1 MGVSITMAKTV
12 PLDMLPA
19 GLLPNTEEEE
29 KKRKSN
35 AVPADMLPDSLRAV
49 PTDMLPNSLRPP
61 APAPAPA
68 PVAAPAAAPVITSGP
83 NPFAVE
89 SAPTEAPVLDKSFSP
104 IEEGGKGIR
113 SGISSVKSI
122 PTATGAF
129 ADVGA
134 ALTNLNIS
142 SLYEKIDKG
151 EITDPRQIQAGSD
164 FEASRARMYL
174 NSKPE
179 MRKALR
185 DKATQEVS
193 TRKED
198 VQKAVSILQQYQ
210 QENLVNKGRTQDL
223 TDVEG
228 ITDFT
233 NWAAYNLGSG
243 GVQLVPIIAAAVTT
257 GGLGVFATGTT
268 MELSGGVQNRLN
280 YILNKTKDVQDPK
293 ARADAVFDYVAKSGD
308 VTLISALASGTVDVV
323 LGPAA
328 ELIKRP
334 AAQLLKEQ
342 TRKEIAK
349 EIPKAIVRQGGE
361 EFLAGGIQE
370 TIQIAAERVLGEQT
384 GDFLTEENIKRIVN
398 AAAAESVAGGAYGGG
413 AKAVQ
418 AALAQKDLSKTD
430 TPEGRAMRG
439 LDAIANEE
447 EKARNAEFA
456 AATAD
461 GRGIPV
467 ARTIENLTEQEV
479 NVIQRRLFAEL
490 GRPAEES
497 ELLEA
502 FNEYVAEQNA
512 SLGVESGVSVAG
524 ISDTGAE
531 QPAGT
536 AGISDTGAAA
546 TPDTGGLGTSGVS
559 TDQLTDR
566 TTTQLGALDEARA
579 KLAAAEARIMSD
591 PNATVA
597 DFDAA
602 QAEYDAVESAEK
614 ESVSRIALTNADSA
628 FDQVDQY
635 DSLQD
640 AIDSYKQNFFDTLNE
655 EKVTDSFLRDYA
667 YKEFQKRIE
676 ELRQAAQSKS
686 EEVIQETPAADIFE
700 ISALENQERNLLNDI
715 IEIENEQKALLT
727 KAGRIPAKNSPAR
740 QKYDKLEEQR
750 TAAVDV
756 WSSASDALRQAK
768 AAQETGVNI
777 DQVIEENV
785 QEFIAANPDYDIA
798 DYEIADYDAQITK
811 LQKTLRNLGVT
822 DSKILK
828 SAADKFDEVLMS
840 KGSDSG
846 DIFASLAQNLSPV
859 EESLADLVPQNQ
871 RGVEQINQSF
881 REGKI
886 SFFEYTREMLKLT
899 ERLAELRANR
909 SAPIPKRG
917 LGRVISALEDAA
929 KAGKIPKEMA
939 DMAIWF
945 LTKNPK
951 LAGNLAIS
959 IAEPTAANRAIAQG
973 ADGIYTS
980 TEELINLFLVRD
992 PKTGKFRAMDSITAV
1007 HEILHHLERM
1017 LPENLRQLIRNEWR
1031 VRVEMASLDAKKR
1044 LVEIDKEVAKYKKY
1058 VESSNKEKQRYGLEA
1073 LKQLREEAITQE
1085 NIIVY
1090 LGLVASA
1097 NASQDKK
1104 VFKAALEMI
1113 TSGAVP
1119 RAFYALYNCS
1129 EFWAVTGSD
1138 IISGRYRVSNRG
1150 AVQKIAQYIRE
1161 FLEKIKQ
1168 VFGLPSNDPIIRG
1181 LDAALRGQGTRISE
1195 EMLRQGGSVV
1205 FPNLTPESYTHG
1217 TDNLTAEKIIREGRL
1232 APDAGK
1238 RMYSYS
1244 QFGRKAV
1251 YLTSRNGWWLD
1262 ANKAAEGRAVSYEA
1276 SVPFKLDPKAKI
1288 RVVATVAELDA
1299 IAREIGEVDSNA
1311 MMSKLTVDNLDYEQ
1325 AAREV
1330 KTLSFDQFVER
1341 EVKRRREQLQKYE
1354 EPGADTVKDIASWA
1368 AQDAKERSEFARSG
1382 QEILEHLRD
1391 EYKFLQNYENEYKD
1405 ADGVTQKL
1413 LAAGIDGIYIVP
1425 DFAITTEEERREFD
1439 KVWDRVRQ
1447 EMPDASP
1454 PEVYDA
1460 ATEEYSK
1467 TNPTYFERLEN
1478 SVASDQLA
1486 LFRPELAIV
1495 DRARLAASRPGA
1507 PAFAIATPGEFTKR
1521 PNETD
1526 EQYYDR
1532 LLATPNTQLAPNI
1545 VELINN
1551 NDLNG
1556 ALTAIGTQL
1565 RGFYGDL
1572 ATRLAAL
1579 NLPTQVRIGEQRSL
1593 IRQSIDKSSAPQQ
1606 VRLFSY
1612 MRTKYPQFFAQFFK
1626 DYQKAESMEM
1636 IYEGLLKLQEFNL
1649 EKVLGPVLN
1658 EYNDVLNAYDDFAP
1672 GLVANGGYF
1681 VNLDLVNLN
1690 NAEGKR
1696 NGVNYYVLLHEVVH
1710 AATELL
1716 LQTPINQRTPE
1727 QNAAVEELN
1736 KLYDIAKANIKIE
1749 QYGLT
1754 SLSEFIAEVY
1764 TNQDFRNRLK
1774 TIPYAP
1780 AKTNVLTRFI
1790 QSVMKL
1796 VGMDNVAGRAM
1807 VEAEKLFNA
1816 SRSDNTGATG
1826 ARFANAKKPRGK
1838 GTITGGFRTVESLK
1852 ERVLASRPEWKDSL
1866 NIIRDKI
1873 WDPTMAFGRGIKL
1886 GAVELRH
1893 LSDMAGTK
1901 FPLIGGSVRIIE
1913 KMISHRGKIMTEA
1926 AAIAKDW
1933 MALQKKNV
1941 AKSKL
1946 LGRVMLEA
1954 TLSGVEV
1961 DPLNTKYYDAAKVD
1975 QRVKDAWNALGPE
1988 FQGIYRRVRDFYQ
2001 KQMQDAIQIMRD
2013 RANQLVDPEQRQ
2025 KMLDNID
2032 RDFGPDKLIYPY
2044 FPLKRFGPYWFQVGP
2059 AQRGSNYKEFYTF
2072 ESMGERN
2079 TALRQ
2084 RRKELL
2090 AGNSAQRNLAENHI
2104 ELGDS
2109 VSELL
2114 TQMSDASNILKTV
2127 NELIGSL
2134 PDKFSDLQLQS
2145 QETIEDTILDVQKE
2159 LRDDINQ
2166 LLYTLMPE
2174 QSMRKQMITRKQVQ
2188 GASEDM
2194 LRVFASSATRIAYQ
2208 QARAKYSPQYLANL
2222 NNARSFIKD
2231 MKGVTTPE
2239 QRRVYRDFLHEMER
2253 RYKPMLG
2260 MEDTNTSEKVAGVIS
2275 DTVTVFMMSAPMSA
2289 FLQTIGFFQF
2299 TATQLG
2305 GRYGYVEATDRMYE
2319 NFKTYSVSTVDRTL
2333 VPLKNGQMLSV
2344 HFPSAMESGKLTGL
2358 DKIAAQQLMDE
2369 EQVNVSQTYD
2379 MVSVGDRS
2387 SDLTLSKYQAFK
2399 RAAFMPLHQI
2409 ERFNREI
2416 GLLTA
2421 FQLEYEKI
2429 TSGPIRDSNGI
2440 IVRDAQGNPETYQ
2453 NDATTPDGVPYST
2466 EAYDRALTYAK
2477 DMVAI
2482 TLGETTRQM
2491 RPRFF
2496 MNALLALPLKF
2507 KRYMITALYSM
2518 WSNFDKGFIEP
2529 FKTAEIEQMRKV
2541 LEANQESPDVIEQK
2555 IKDMEEFRAELSK
2568 EGRKA
2573 LAGAMFNTFLVGGT
2587 VALPFYTTIF
2597 PLIIG
2602 MFIPDDD
2609 DDEFFDFDNWYRN
2622 YMEYE
2627 FGGFVSGLFVA
2638 GGMDPA
2644 QAKKLGRGIG
2654 EAVVVGPA
2662 TKLTGGSLSDRVS
2675 LDIKSMAFR
2684 DMRYTSSARDAMLE
2698 GIAMA
2703 LGPAAGLGLTAA
2715 EVKDLWGQGQ
2725 YGRAFERGLPAIL
2738 GKPVT
2743 ATRYALEGAK
2753 TKRGDTL
2760 VEDITTTEIAMQAI
2774 GLAPYRVTKAQKQAI
2789 QAVEKV
2795 QKIQR
2800 KRTDIMNDMWMK
2812 YSGSDTEGF
2821 EAAYGKSLEFS
2832 AKYPTYEITD
2842 KNIADSFNK
2851 RMNEQLI
2858 ANEVGARVD
2867 MKDLPIV
2874 LPMLKYGRE

>member
-1 MGVSITMAKTV
+1 
-12 PLDMLPA
+12 
-19 GLLPNTEEEE
+19 
-29 KKRKSN
+29 
-35 AVPADMLPDSLRAV
+35 
-49 PTDMLPNSLRPP
+49 
-61 APAPAPA
+61 
-68 PVAAPAAAPVITSGP
+68 
-83 NPFAVE
+83 
-89 SAPTEAPVLDKSFSP
+89 
-104 IEEGGKGIR
+104 
-113 SGISSVKSI
+113 
-122 PTATGAF
+122 
-129 ADVGA
+129 
-134 ALTNLNIS
+134 
-142 SLYEKIDKG
+142 
-151 EITDPRQIQAGSD
+151 
-164 FEASRARMYL
+164 
-174 NSKPE
+174 
-179 MRKALR
+179 
-185 DKATQEVS
+185 
-193 TRKED
+193 
-198 VQKAVSILQQYQ
+198 
-210 QENLVNKGRTQDL
+210 
-223 TDVEG
+223 
-228 ITDFT
+228 
-233 NWAAYNLGSG
+233 
-243 GVQLVPIIAAAVTT
+243 
-257 GGLGVFATGTT
+257 
-268 MELSGGVQNRLN
+268 
-280 YILNKTKDVQDPK
+280 
-293 ARADAVFDYVAKSGD
+293 
-308 VTLISALASGTVDVV
+308 
-323 LGPAA
+323 
-328 ELIKRP
+328 
-334 AAQLLKEQ
+334 
-342 TRKEIAK
+342 
-349 EIPKAIVRQGGE
+349 
-361 EFLAGGIQE
+361 
-370 TIQIAAERVLGEQT
+370 
-384 GDFLTEENIKRIVN
+384 
-398 AAAAESVAGGAYGGG
+398 
-413 AKAVQ
+413 
-418 AALAQKDLSKTD
+418 
-430 TPEGRAMRG
+430 MRG
-439 LDAIANEE
+439 LDALAEQE
-447 EKARNAEFA
+447 EKTR
-456 AATAD
+456 AATEATTST
-461 GRGIPV
+461 PPPA

-512 SLGVESGVSVAG
+512 SLGIESGASVAG
-524 ISDTGAE
+524 IPDTGAE

-546 TPDTGGLGTSGVS
+546 TSDTGGLGTSGVS

-566 TTTQLGALDEARA
+566 TTAQLGALDEARA

-640 AIDSYKQNFFDTLNE
+640 AIDSYEQNFFDTLNE

-676 ELRQAAQSKS
+676 ELRQAAQPKS

-777 DQVIEENV
+777 DQVVAENV
-785 QEFIAANPDYDIA
+785 QELLDTNPDY
-798 DYEIADYDAQITK
+798 EVADYDAQITK
-811 LQKTLRNLGVT
+811 LQTALRNLGVT

-828 SAADKFDEVLMS
+828 SAADKFGERLDTEE
-840 KGSDSG
+840 GRSG
-846 DIFASLAQNLSPV
+846 PAFAAAP
-859 EESLADLVPQNQ
+859 
-871 RGVEQINQSF
+871 
-881 REGKI
+881 EGKRVDSIERFSLGPTSIKPKVIAEGQPLYRETNAGGVDDLLRNDPQFTYAPVFVTDNPDLALGQGDNVGAMIEFRPNSVSGEI
-886 SFFEYTREMLKLT
+886 SPK
-899 ERLAELRANR
+899 
-909 SAPIPKRG
+909 PIPG
-917 LGRVISALEDAA
+917 
-929 KAGKIPKEMA
+929 
-939 DMAIWF
+939 
-945 LTKNPK
+945 
-951 LAGNLAIS
+951 
-959 IAEPTAANRAIAQG
+959 
-973 ADGIYTS
+973 
-980 TEELINLFLVRD
+980 EL
-992 PKTGKFRAMDSITAV
+992 TGKEYKADVIAPKAV
-1007 HEILHHLERM
+1007 
-1017 LPENLRQLIRNEWR
+1017 QR
-1031 VRVEMASLDAKKR
+1031 VTFNNARVLNGLSGLAKR
-1044 LVEIDKEVAKYKKY
+1044 TL
-1058 VESSNKEKQRYGLEA
+1058 
-1073 LKQLREEAITQE
+1073 
-1085 NIIVY
+1085 
-1090 LGLVASA
+1090 
-1097 NASQDKK
+1097 SQNFDKK
-1104 VFKAALEMI
+1104 VLPNGKIEFTRKGAAGPVLSPDTVGEYTKQPGETI
-1113 TSGAVP
+1113 EEYQERILSGPKSKLSSEIVDLLRNNDLKGALQAV
-1119 RAFYALYNCS
+1119 AAKFN
-1129 EFWAVTGSD
+1129 TG
-1138 IISGRYRVSNRG
+1138 
-1150 AVQKIAQYIRE
+1150 
-1161 FLEKIKQ
+1161 
-1168 VFGLPSNDPIIRG
+1168 
-1181 LDAALRGQGTRISE
+1181 
-1195 EMLRQGGSVV
+1195 
-1205 FPNLTPESYTHG
+1205 
-1217 TDNLTAEKIIREGRL
+1217 
-1232 APDAGK
+1232 
-1238 RMYSYS
+1238 
-1244 QFGRKAV
+1244 
-1251 YLTSRNGWWLD
+1251 
-1262 ANKAAEGRAVSYEA
+1262 
-1276 SVPFKLDPKAKI
+1276 AKI
-1288 RVVATVAELDA
+1288 RT
-1299 IAREIGEVDSNA
+1299 
-1311 MMSKLTVDNLDYEQ
+1311 
-1325 AAREV
+1325 
-1330 KTLSFDQFVER
+1330 
-1341 EVKRRREQLQKYE
+1341 
-1354 EPGADTVKDIASWA
+1354 
-1368 AQDAKERSEFARSG
+1368 
-1382 QEILEHLRD
+1382 
-1391 EYKFLQNYENEYKD
+1391 
-1405 ADGVTQKL
+1405 
-1413 LAAGIDGIYIVP
+1413 
-1425 DFAITTEEERREFD
+1425 
-1439 KVWDRVRQ
+1439 
-1447 EMPDASP
+1447 
-1454 PEVYDA
+1454 
-1460 ATEEYSK
+1460 
-1467 TNPTYFERLEN
+1467 
-1478 SVASDQLA
+1478 
-1486 LFRPELAIV
+1486 
-1495 DRARLAASRPGA
+1495 
-1507 PAFAIATPGEFTKR
+1507 
-1521 PNETD
+1521 
-1526 EQYYDR
+1526 
-1532 LLATPNTQLAPNI
+1532 
-1545 VELINN
+1545 
-1551 NDLNG
+1551 
-1556 ALTAIGTQL
+1556 
-1565 RGFYGDL
+1565 FYGDL
-1572 ATRLAAL
+1572 ATRLAEL
-1579 NLPTQVRIGEQRSL
+1579 NLPTEVRIGDQRNL
-1593 IRQSIDKSSAPQQ
+1593 TRRSIDKMVAPQQ
-1606 VRLFSY
+1606 VRLFAY
-1612 MRTKYPQFFAQFFK
+1612 IRVKQPFMFDEYFK
-1626 DYQKAESMEM
+1626 DYSSDKALELV
-1636 IYEGLLKLQEFNL
+1636 YAGLLELQKFNPQ
-1649 EKVLGPVLN
+1649 KTLGPVIN
-1658 EYNDVLNAYDDFAP
+1658 EYNDVLRAYNLNMP
-1672 GLVANGGYF
+1672 GVLANGAYYAMF
-1681 VNLDLVNLN
+1681 DAMNLN
-1690 NAEGKR
+1690 DSVGLS
-1696 NGVNYYVLLHEVVH
+1696 NGLDYHTFLHETVH
-1710 AATELL
+1710 AATETL
-1716 LQTPINQRTPE
+1716 LQTPENLRTAQ
-1727 QNAAVEELN
+1727 QNEAIKELRN
-1736 KLYDIAKANIKIE
+1736 LYKLAKDNIKVDE
-1749 QYGLT
+1749 YGLT
-1754 SLSEFIAEVY
+1754 NLSEFIAEVF
-1764 TNQDFRNRLK
+1764 TNKRFQDLLK
-1774 TIPYAP
+1774 GIPYTP
-1780 AKTNVLTRFI
+1780 AKTNIFKRFI
-1790 QSVMKL
+1790 QAVLNL

-1807 VEAEKLFNA
+1807 VEAEKLFSA
-1816 SRSDNTGATG
+1816 DRPLALTSAGP
-1826 ARFANAKKPRGK
+1826 RFMAANKPKKPRGK
-1838 GTITGGFRTVESLK
+1838 GPITSGFRTNESLK

-1866 NIIRDKI
+1866 DKIRDKI

-1901 FPLIGGSVRIIE
+1901 FPLIGASVRIIE

-1954 TLSGVEV
+1954 TLNGVEV

-2059 AQRGSNYKEFYTF
+2059 AQKGSNYKEFYTF

-2090 AGNSAQRNLAENHI
+2090 AGNSAQRNLAEKHI

-2260 MEDTNTSEKVAGVIS
+2260 MEDTNALEKFAGVIS
-2275 DTVTVFMMSAPMSA
+2275 DAVTFFMMSAPMSA
-2289 FLQTIGFFQF
+2289 FLNTIGYFQF
-2299 TATQLG
+2299 AATQLG
-2305 GRYGYVEATDRMYE
+2305 GRYGYAKATEQMIK
-2319 NFKTYSVSTVDRTL
+2319 NFSTYTVSTVDRTL

-2358 DKIAAQQLMDE
+2358 DKIAAQQLIDE

-2387 SDLTLSKYQAFK
+2387 SDLTLSKYEAIK
-2399 RAAFMPLHQI
+2399 RAVFMPLHQI

-2429 TSGPIRDSNGI
+2429 TSEPIRDSNGI

-2466 EAYDRALTYAK
+2466 EAYDRALTHAK
-2477 DMVAI
+2477 DLVAI

-2491 RPRFF
+2491 RPRYF

-2587 VALPFYTTIF
+2587 AALPFYTTIF

-2622 YMEYE
+2622 YMENE

-2644 QAKKLGRGIG
+2644 QARKLGRGIG

-2684 DMRYTSSARDAMLE
+2684 DMRYTPSARDATLE
-2698 GIAMA
+2698 ALAMA
-2703 LGPAAGLGLTAA
+2703 LGPAAGLGLTVA
-2715 EVKDLWGQGQ
+2715 EVKDLWEQKQ

-2760 VEDITTTEIAMQAI
+2760 VEDVTTTEIAMQAI

-2789 QAVEKV
+2789 QAVQKV
-2795 QKIQR
+2795 QKIEHR
-2800 KRTDIMNDMWMK
+2800 RTNIMNDMWMS
-2812 YSGSDTEGF
+2812 YSRGDAEGF
-2821 EAAYGKSLEFS
+2821 EAAYRKGLEFS

-2842 KNIADSFNK
+2842 KMISSSFKN
-2851 RMNEQLI
+2851 REEQQFI
-2858 ANEVGARVD
+2858 ANEIGARVQ

-2874 LPMLKYGRE
+2874 LPMITKE

>member
-61 APAPAPA
+61 APAPT
-68 PVAAPAAAPVITSGP
+68 PAAAPVITSGP
-83 NPFAVE
+83 NPFATPE
-89 SAPTEAPVLDKSFSP
+89 DKGFFSRN
-104 IEEGGKGIR
+104 IDWAADNLR
-113 SGISSVKSI
+113 SGW
-122 PTATGAF
+122 
-129 ADVGA
+129 
-134 ALTNLNIS
+134 
-142 SLYEKIDKG
+142 
-151 EITDPRQIQAGSD
+151 
-164 FEASRARMYL
+164 
-174 NSKPE
+174 
-179 MRKALR
+179 
-185 DKATQEVS
+185 
-193 TRKED
+193 
-198 VQKAVSILQQYQ
+198 
-210 QENLVNKGRTQDL
+210 ENLISGMEGLKQSEAAEYATRLEEKYGPGAVNAPPDKQQTYKEAVQI
-223 TDVEG
+223 VEQAKAERQRISAQQQQRQEINPQREATRELKAA
-228 ITDFT
+228 ITGFDKD
-233 NWAAYNLGSG
+233 
-243 GVQLVPIIAAAVTT
+243 
-257 GGLGVFATGTT
+257 
-268 MELSGGVQNRLN
+268 ELSFLDSAAKAGGALLSNPVGV
-280 YILNKTKDVQDPK
+280 I
-293 ARADAVFDYVAKSGD
+293 ADLGMESLPASLAMMSSALLVRFGGG
-308 VTLISALASGTVDVV
+308 TALASAGVGGTTSAVTEF
-323 LGPAA
+323 GNEYAA
-328 ELIKRP
+328 RIEKGIPHDKAWSD
-334 AAQLLKEQ
+334 AAQKSGVIGLLDAVSMNSAGRAAGVVMDALTG
-342 TRKEIAK
+342 TRKRLGKAATEVVK
-349 EIPKAIVRQGGE
+349 E
-361 EFLAGGIQE
+361 
-370 TIQIAAERVLGEQT
+370 T
-384 GDFLTEENIKRIVN
+384 GT
-398 AAAAESVAGGAYGGG
+398 
-413 AKAVQ
+413 Q
-418 AALAQKDLSKTD
+418 AALGAAGEAGGSLFIGEMPNPAAVIAEAAGEVFGAPMEAIGTYRSLKPTEKPREYAD

-467 ARTIENLTEQEV
+467 ARTLENLTEQEV
-479 NVIQRRLFAEL
+479 NAIQRRLFAEL

-512 SLGVESGVSVAG
+512 SLGIESGASVAG

-531 QPAGT
+531 QSTGT
-536 AGISDTGAAA
+536 AGISDTGTTA

-559 TDQLTDR
+559 TDQLADR
-566 TTTQLGALDEARA
+566 TTTQLGALDTMGEIDLRNQFRQMYDQYQELENQSGELENELSQLGVNTFNLEDDLQIAREKQQQA
-579 KLAAAEARIMSD
+579 AALQNLDPTAAAMIGERQLTDLLSQVRLTNYESRLLEGDASTAVDNYLTLKGQMAALDSQMDPVMRRLDELAATNITEED
-591 PNATVA
+591 VA
-597 DFDAA
+597 AA
-602 QAEYDAVESAEK
+602 QP
-614 ESVSRIALTNADSA
+614 
-628 FDQVDQY
+628 
-635 DSLQD
+635 
-640 AIDSYKQNFFDTLNE
+640 
-655 EKVTDSFLRDYA
+655 
-667 YKEFQKRIE
+667 
-676 ELRQAAQSKS
+676 KS
-686 EEVIQETPAADIFE
+686 EEVIKEEAPATGVA
-700 ISALENQERNLLNDI
+700 ALEAEERARNDEFRR
-715 IEIENEQKALLT
+715 IEEEQKALLT
-727 KAGRIPAKNSPAR
+727 KAGRKPAKNSPAR
-740 QKYDKLEEQR
+740 KKYDELEKQRIEAYWNWAASEKKLMG
-750 TAAVDV
+750 
-756 WSSASDALRQAK
+756 AK
-768 AAQETGVNI
+768 TAQETGVNI

-785 QEFIAANPDYDIA
+785 QEFIGAYPDS
-798 DYEIADYDAQITK
+798 DYEVADYDAQVTK
-811 LQKTLRNLGVT
+811 LKSALRNLGVT
-822 DSKILK
+822 DNKILK

-846 DIFASLAQNLSPV
+846 PALAAAPEGPRVDSIERFPLGPTSIKPKVVAEGQPLYRETNAGGVDDLLRNDPQFTYAPVFVTDNPDLALGQGDNVGALVEFRPNSVSGEISPKPIPGELTGKEYKADVIAPKAAQRVTFDNARVLNGLSGLAKRTLSQNFDKKVLPNGKIEFTRKGAAGPALSPDTV
-859 EESLADLVPQNQ
+859 
-871 RGVEQINQSF
+871 G
-881 REGKI
+881 
-886 SFFEYTREMLKLT
+886 EYTKQPGET
-899 ERLAELRANR
+899 IEEYQERLLTL
-909 SAPIPKRG
+909 PK
-917 LGRVISALEDAA
+917 SALAPD
-929 KAGKIPKEMA
+929 I
-939 DMAIWF
+939 I
-945 LTKNPK
+945 
-951 LAGNLAIS
+951 
-959 IAEPTAANRAIAQG
+959 
-973 ADGIYTS
+973 
-980 TEELINLFLVRD
+980 
-992 PKTGKFRAMDSITAV
+992 
-1007 HEILHHLERM
+1007 
-1017 LPENLRQLIRNEWR
+1017 QLIR
-1031 VRVEMASLDAKKR
+1031 
-1044 LVEIDKEVAKYKKY
+1044 
-1058 VESSNKEKQRYGLEA
+1058 
-1073 LKQLREEAITQE
+1073 
-1085 NIIVY
+1085 
-1090 LGLVASA
+1090 
-1097 NASQDKK
+1097 
-1104 VFKAALEMI
+1104 
-1113 TSGAVP
+1113 
-1119 RAFYALYNCS
+1119 
-1129 EFWAVTGSD
+1129 
-1138 IISGRYRVSNRG
+1138 
-1150 AVQKIAQYIRE
+1150 
-1161 FLEKIKQ
+1161 
-1168 VFGLPSNDPIIRG
+1168 
-1181 LDAALRGQGTRISE
+1181 
-1195 EMLRQGGSVV
+1195 
-1205 FPNLTPESYTHG
+1205 
-1217 TDNLTAEKIIREGRL
+1217 
-1232 APDAGK
+1232 
-1238 RMYSYS
+1238 
-1244 QFGRKAV
+1244 
-1251 YLTSRNGWWLD
+1251 
-1262 ANKAAEGRAVSYEA
+1262 
-1276 SVPFKLDPKAKI
+1276 
-1288 RVVATVAELDA
+1288 
-1299 IAREIGEVDSNA
+1299 
-1311 MMSKLTVDNLDYEQ
+1311 
-1325 AAREV
+1325 
-1330 KTLSFDQFVER
+1330 
-1341 EVKRRREQLQKYE
+1341 
-1354 EPGADTVKDIASWA
+1354 
-1368 AQDAKERSEFARSG
+1368 
-1382 QEILEHLRD
+1382 
-1391 EYKFLQNYENEYKD
+1391 
-1405 ADGVTQKL
+1405 
-1413 LAAGIDGIYIVP
+1413 
-1425 DFAITTEEERREFD
+1425 
-1439 KVWDRVRQ
+1439 
-1447 EMPDASP
+1447 
-1454 PEVYDA
+1454 
-1460 ATEEYSK
+1460 
-1467 TNPTYFERLEN
+1467 
-1478 SVASDQLA
+1478 
-1486 LFRPELAIV
+1486 
-1495 DRARLAASRPGA
+1495 
-1507 PAFAIATPGEFTKR
+1507 
-1521 PNETD
+1521 
-1526 EQYYDR
+1526 
-1532 LLATPNTQLAPNI
+1532 
-1545 VELINN
+1545 N

-1556 ALTAIGTQL
+1556 ALKAVAAKFSGGTKI
-1565 RGFYGDL
+1565 RSFYGDL
-1572 ATRLAAL
+1572 ANRLAAL
-1579 NLPTQVRIGEQRSL
+1579 NLPTEIRIDDARNLVRR
-1593 IRQSIDKSSAPQQ
+1593 SIDSITSAQQ
-1606 VRLFSY
+1606 VRLFAY
-1612 MRTKYPQFFAQFFK
+1612 LRTTQPEIFEKYFK
-1626 DYQKAESMEM
+1626 EYYKDSALESV
-1636 IYEGLLKLQEFNL
+1636 YAGLVQLNFDKS
-1649 EKVLGPVLN
+1649 KKILGPVEN
-1658 EYNDVLNAYDDFAP
+1658 EFDDVLKAYDAAMAAMPNAALGAFFPNFD
-1672 GLVANGGYF
+1672 VI
-1681 VNLDLVNLN
+1681 NLN
-1690 NAEGKR
+1690 N
-1696 NGVNYYVLLHEVVH
+1696 NGLNYQVFLHEVVH
-1710 AATELL
+1710 AATEILL
-1716 LQTPINQRTPE
+1716 RTPSSDRTAE
-1727 QNAAVEELN
+1727 QDRAIEELER
-1736 KLYDIAKANIKIE
+1736 LYNIAKDNIKVKE
-1749 QYGLT
+1749 YGLT
-1754 SLSEFIAEVY
+1754 NLSEFIAEVF
-1764 TNQDFRNRLK
+1764 TNSNFQSLLK
-1774 TIPYAP
+1774 GIPYAP
-1780 AKTNVLTRFI
+1780 AKTNVFRRFI
-1790 QSVMKL
+1790 QSIINL
-1796 VGMDNVAGRAM
+1796 VGLDNVAGRAM
-1807 VEAEKLFNA
+1807 VEAEKLFSVERPRA
-1816 SRSDNTGATG
+1816 LTSAGP
-1826 ARFANAKKPRGK
+1826 RFMAANKPKKPRSK

-1866 NIIRDKI
+1866 DKIRDKI

-1961 DPLNTKYYDAAKVD
+1961 DPLNTKYYDATKVD

-2084 RRKELL
+2084 RKKELL
-2090 AGNSAQRNLAENHI
+2090 AGNSAQRNLAEKHI

-2260 MEDTNTSEKVAGVIS
+2260 MEDTNTSEKIAGVIS
-2275 DTVTVFMMSAPMSA
+2275 DAVTTFMMSAPMSA

-2399 RAAFMPLHQI
+2399 RAVFMPLHQI

-2421 FQLEYEKI
+2421 FQLEYEKL

-2466 EAYDRALTYAK
+2466 EAYDRALTHAK
-2477 DMVAI
+2477 DLVAI

-2491 RPRFF
+2491 RPRYF

-2587 VALPFYTTIF
+2587 AALPFYTTIF

-2622 YMEYE
+2622 YMENE

-2644 QAKKLGRGIG
+2644 QARKLGRGIG

-2684 DMRYTSSARDAMLE
+2684 DMRYTPSARDATLE
-2698 GIAMA
+2698 ALAMA

-2715 EVKDLWGQGQ
+2715 EVKDLWEQKQ

-2738 GKPVT
+2738 GKPIT
-2743 ATRYALEGAK
+2743 ATRYALEEAK

-2760 VEDITTTEIAMQAI
+2760 VEDVTTTEIAMQAI

-2789 QAVEKV
+2789 QAVQKV
-2795 QKIQR
+2795 QKIEHR
-2800 KRTDIMNDMWMK
+2800 RTNIMNDMWMS
-2812 YSGSDTEGF
+2812 YSRGDAEGF
-2821 EAAYGKSLEFS
+2821 EAAYRKGLEFS

-2842 KNIADSFNK
+2842 KMISSSFKN
-2851 RMNEQLI
+2851 REEQQFI
-2858 ANEVGARVD
+2858 ANEIGARVQ

-2874 LPMLKYGRE
+2874 LPMITKE

>member
-1 MGVSITMAKTV
+1 MRFV
-12 PLDMLPA
+12 PL
-19 GLLPNTEEEE
+19 EEEE
-29 KKRKSN
+29 KQRQAQQPKF
-35 AVPADMLPDSLRAV
+35 VPLEEANKNPQGLKFVPIADM
-49 PTDMLPNSLRPP
+49 PTEPTP
-61 APAPAPA
+61 
-68 PVAAPAAAPVITSGP
+68 APAAAPVITSEK

-89 SAPTEAPVLDKSFSP
+89 GAPTEAPVEK
-104 IEEGGKGIR
+104 
-113 SGISSVKSI
+113 
-122 PTATGAF
+122 
-129 ADVGA
+129 
-134 ALTNLNIS
+134 S
-142 SLYEKIDKG
+142 SLYELPKALVRETINLKGMYAGNLQRQAALGMQVPELALQTLNKIDAG
-151 EITDPRQIQAGSD
+151 EIKSAKELHGVLGTRKLPSAEEMLTGRETAQVNLRAFDAAND
-164 FEASRARMYL
+164 YLKAS
-174 NSKPE
+174 PE
-179 MRKALR
+179 ERKA
-185 DKATQEVS
+185 
-193 TRKED
+193 
-198 VQKAVSILQQYQ
+198 I
-210 QENLVNKGRTQDL
+210 RTQL
-223 TDVEG
+223 QTQLQEQAKSLSEAVELG
-228 ITDFT
+228 QETKKQ
-233 NWAAYNLGSG
+233 AAPYEARVKSLFDIKDIPDALSYVGSTVG
-243 GVQLVPIIAAAVTT
+243 GAFPQVVPMIAAGVLTRGNIVGPAAV
-257 GGLGVFATGTT
+257 GAG
-268 MELSGGVQNRLN
+268 MELGAGTQTRVDFIANKIKDEPSPEKRVAQISK
-280 YILNKTKDVQDPK
+280 YIQDT
-293 ARADAVFDYVAKSGD
+293 AD
-308 VTLISALASGTVDVV
+308 VTITAAIINGALDAV
-323 LGPAA
+323 LGPEKDIAKALAA
-328 ELIKRP
+328 NT
-334 AAQLLKEQ
+334 LKDL
-342 TRKEIAK
+342 TRKEIIKA
-349 EIPKAIVRQGGE
+349 IPKAAASSGAQ
-361 EFLAGGIQE
+361 EFLTGGLQE
-370 TIQIAAERVLGEQT
+370 IVQINAERQLGEQT
-384 GDFLTEENIKRIVN
+384 GDAFTKENIARVVDS
-398 AAAAESVAGGAYGGG
+398 AMAEALGGAGVTT
-413 AKAVQ
+413 AFQASR

-439 LDAIANEE
+439 LDAIADEE
-447 EKARNAEFA
+447 EKAGKAEFD
-456 AATAD
+456 AATVD
-461 GRGIPV
+461 GRGTPV
-467 ARTIENLTEQEV
+467 ARTVENLTDREV
-479 NVIQRRLFAEL
+479 TSIQRRLFAEL

-512 SLGVESGVSVAG
+512 NLGIESGASVAG
-524 ISDTGAE
+524 VSDTGAE
-531 QPAGT
+531 QSTGA

-546 TPDTGGLGTSGVS
+546 TSDTGGLGTSGVS

-566 TTTQLGALDEARA
+566 TTAQPSTLDEAVDAFREA
-579 KLAAAEARIMSD
+579 DEVRTSAYQEFLKIRSAVEDLGYEGSVEDQNELNAMLTAAEARY
-591 PNATVA
+591 NEARVA
-597 DFDAA
+597 ADVAYNTYEQFSNQAIESTESVPSQEDVEAA
-602 QAEYDAVESAEK
+602 QP
-614 ESVSRIALTNADSA
+614 
-628 FDQVDQY
+628 
-635 DSLQD
+635 
-640 AIDSYKQNFFDTLNE
+640 
-655 EKVTDSFLRDYA
+655 
-667 YKEFQKRIE
+667 
-676 ELRQAAQSKS
+676 KS
-686 EEVIQETPAADIFE
+686 EEVLDAEALFEAQRQGDYQDAINAGYDELDQQEQGIQETPVTDVA
-700 ISALENQERNLLNDI
+700 ALEQALDARSSEYQAIKDAQE
-715 IEIENEQKALLT
+715 ALLT

-740 QKYDKLEEQR
+740 QKYDELEKQRIEAYWNWTASEKKLM
-750 TAAVDV
+750 D
-756 WSSASDALRQAK
+756 AK
-768 AAQETGVNI
+768 AAQEQ
-777 DQVIEENV
+777 DSEEGGGGIFKSLSSGLTTAVSPLVGILPLNKFGINRLNDLFNDGKITA
-785 QEFIAANPDYDIA
+785 QEYA
-798 DYEIADYDAQITK
+798 ERMTK
-811 LQKTLRNLGVT
+811 LFE
-822 DSKILK
+822 DME
-828 SAADKFDEVLMS
+828 DKATKKAMT
-840 KGSDSG
+840 KG
-846 DIFASLAQNLSPV
+846 LNR
-859 EESLADLVPQNQ
+859 Q
-871 RGVEQINQSF
+871 RGF
-881 REGKI
+881 G
-886 SFFEYTREMLKLT
+886 T
-899 ERLAELRANR
+899 
-909 SAPIPKRG
+909 
-917 LGRVISALEDAA
+917 VIKALEDAA
-929 KAGKIPKEMA
+929 KKGRITPETAKF
-939 DMAIWF
+939 AIWL
-945 LTKNPK
+945 LTKNP
-951 LAGNLAIS
+951 AIANDLAIS
-959 IAEPTAANRAIAQG
+959 ISMPKSARFKESMLGVAGFYNDTAR
-973 ADGIYTS
+973 
-980 TEELINLFLVRD
+980 LVRLITSKD
-992 PKTGKFRAMDSITAV
+992 SATGKYSGTDLLVAV
-1007 HEILHHLERM
+1007 HEIMHHMERM
-1017 LPENLRQLIRNEWR
+1017 LPSELRALIRNEWR
-1031 VRVEMASLDAKKR
+1031 VQLQKAMDKA
-1044 LVEIDKEVAKYKKY
+1044 DKEGNQNLIKYLAL
-1058 VESSNKEKQRYGLEA
+1058 VSLGNTSQSS
-1073 LKQLREEAITQE
+1073 
-1085 NIIVY
+1085 
-1090 LGLVASA
+1090 
-1097 NASQDKK
+1097 
-1104 VFKAALEMI
+1104 AALRLAENMI
-1113 TSGAVP
+1113 KEGTVDK
-1119 RAFYALYNCS
+1119 AFYSLMNPS
-1129 EFWAVTGSD
+1129 EFWAVNGSD
-1138 IISGRYRVSNRG
+1138 ILFGRYTAKTRFEKLRQYFKEFIEAVKNIFGLDSNNPIIKG
-1150 AVQKIAQYIRE
+1150 LNAVLKGDATFVQKQMLAE
-1161 FLEKIKQ
+1161 G
-1168 VFGLPSNDPIIRG
+1168 VSGLYPS
-1181 LDAALRGQGTRISE
+1181 LGQ
-1195 EMLRQGGSVV
+1195 Q
-1205 FPNLTPESYTHG
+1205 
-1217 TDNLTAEKIIREGRL
+1217 K
-1232 APDAGK
+1232 
-1238 RMYSYS
+1238 
-1244 QFGRKAV
+1244 
-1251 YLTSRNGWWLD
+1251 
-1262 ANKAAEGRAVSYEA
+1262 KAAPEEKLEEQFA
-1276 SVPFKLDPKAKI
+1276 SAGDLRPD
-1288 RVVATVAELDA
+1288 VVAA
-1299 IAREIGEVDSNA
+1299 I
-1311 MMSKLTVDNLDYEQ
+1311 Q
-1325 AAREV
+1325 
-1330 KTLSFDQFVER
+1330 
-1341 EVKRRREQLQKYE
+1341 
-1354 EPGADTVKDIASWA
+1354 
-1368 AQDAKERSEFARSG
+1368 
-1382 QEILEHLRD
+1382 
-1391 EYKFLQNYENEYKD
+1391 
-1405 ADGVTQKL
+1405 
-1413 LAAGIDGIYIVP
+1413 
-1425 DFAITTEEERREFD
+1425 
-1439 KVWDRVRQ
+1439 
-1447 EMPDASP
+1447 
-1454 PEVYDA
+1454 
-1460 ATEEYSK
+1460 
-1467 TNPTYFERLEN
+1467 
-1478 SVASDQLA
+1478 
-1486 LFRPELAIV
+1486 
-1495 DRARLAASRPGA
+1495 
-1507 PAFAIATPGEFTKR
+1507 
-1521 PNETD
+1521 
-1526 EQYYDR
+1526 
-1532 LLATPNTQLAPNI
+1532 
-1545 VELINN
+1545 N

-1556 ALTAIGTQL
+1556 ALNILASRLG
-1565 RGFYGDL
+1565 GFYGDL

-1593 IRQSIDKSSAPQQ
+1593 IRQSIDKFSAPQQ

-1612 MRTKYPQFFAQFFK
+1612 IRTKYPQFFAQFFK

-1649 EKVLGPVLN
+1649 EKILGPVLN

-1716 LQTPINQRTPE
+1716 LQTPVNQRTPE
-1727 QNAAVEELN
+1727 QNAAIEELN

-1826 ARFANAKKPRGK
+1826 ARFAKAKKPRSK

-1866 NIIRDKI
+1866 DKIRDKI

-1954 TLSGVEV
+1954 TLNGVEV

-2059 AQRGSNYKEFYTF
+2059 AQKGSNYKEFYTF

-2084 RRKELL
+2084 RKKELL

-2104 ELGDS
+2104 ELGNS

-2114 TQMSDASNILKTV
+2114 TQMSDTSNILKTV

-2159 LRDDINQ
+2159 LRNDINQ

-2174 QSMRKQMITRKQVQ
+2174 QSMRKQMITRKSVQ

-2208 QARAKYSPQYLANL
+2208 QARAKYSPQYIANL

-2239 QRRVYRDFLHEMER
+2239 QRMVYRDFLHEMER

-2260 MEDTNTSEKVAGVIS
+2260 MEDTNTSEKIAGVIS

-2416 GLLTA
+2416 GLLTT

-2541 LEANQESPDVIEQK
+2541 LEANQESPDVIERK

-2715 EVKDLWGQGQ
+2715 EVKDLWEQKQ

-2743 ATRYALEGAK
+2743 ATRYALEDAK

-2800 KRTDIMNDMWMK
+2800 KRTDIMNDMWM
-2812 YSGSDTEGF
+2812 SHSRGDAEGF

-2842 KNIADSFNK
+2842 ENIADSFDK